1 MLLAVGFYTLLPAI
15 ILLLAFTIVGA
26 VIIFIIRRK
35 LIEPPST
42 TITFTL
48 SDLRKLQDQGDIS
61 TEEYDRAKESIIR
74 SVKKTT
80 TDSH

>member
-35 LIEPPST
+35 LKEPPST
-42 TITFTL
+42 AITFTL